1 MRRAGFLALM
11 ALAVAA
17 WTCHVAEAKCRAPA
31 GKPKVRLDMLMGDLA
46 VIHDLGRDR
55 IKALSDKV
63 IGHVQ
68 GPWHVPLGLTHGAT
82 AARYETAFTYSRDRG
97 MYCVSLTKAEISVGL
112 VELTV
117 YVSNEYARGTCQ
129 YEAIHAHEMDHVKRN
144 REVVKRYQ
152 ERIRKALSRVIRA
165 KRVIRVYTKAPLQK
179 MEEVRKGAPFV
190 LPQDSTVADASAFV
204 HKELVRSLKYAV
216 LWGDSGKFDGQHVGR
231 DHQLHDG
238 DLIELHS

>member
-17 WTCHVAEAKCRAPA
+17 WACHSAEAKCRAPS
-31 GKPKVRLDMLMGDLA
+31 GKPKVRLNMLMGEVA
-46 VIHDLGRDR
+46 VDDSLGRDQ
-55 IKALSDKV
+55 IKALSDQV

-82 AARYETAFTYSRDRG
+82 SARYETAFSYSKDRG

-129 YEAIHAHEMDHVKRN
+129 YEAIHAHEMNHVKRN
-144 REVVKRYQ
+144 QEVVKRYQ

-165 KRVIRVYTKAPLQK
+165 KRVIRVYNKAQA
-179 MEEVRKGAPFV
+179 RSAYV
-190 LPQDSTVADASAFV
+190 LEF
-204 HKELVRSLKYAV
+204 KRAV
-216 LWGDSGKFDGQHVGR
+216 KTLLR
-231 DHQLHDG
+231 
-238 DLIELHS
+238 DLIAEQGRANAQIDTERSYRAIFAQCPDW